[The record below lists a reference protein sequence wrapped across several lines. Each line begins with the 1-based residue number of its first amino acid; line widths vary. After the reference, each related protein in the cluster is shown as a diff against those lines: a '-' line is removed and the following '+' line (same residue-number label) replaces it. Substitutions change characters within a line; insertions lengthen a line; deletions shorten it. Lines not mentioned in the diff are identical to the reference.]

1 MTLFNTSQF
10 AAFINGAY
18 AVSVIFLAA
27 VSALTLARYRN
38 ATRRLAQTEANK

>member
-1 MTLFNTSQF
+1 MTLLNTSQF